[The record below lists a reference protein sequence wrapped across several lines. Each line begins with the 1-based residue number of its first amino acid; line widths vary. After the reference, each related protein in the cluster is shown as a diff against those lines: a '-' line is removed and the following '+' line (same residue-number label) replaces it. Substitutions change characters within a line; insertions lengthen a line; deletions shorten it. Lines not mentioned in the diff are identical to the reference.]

1 MDFDKI
7 TDIITIAA
15 VIITAILV
23 FITVRI
29 LGGC

>member
-29 LGGC
+29 LGG

>member
-15 VIITAILV
+15 VIITAAVV